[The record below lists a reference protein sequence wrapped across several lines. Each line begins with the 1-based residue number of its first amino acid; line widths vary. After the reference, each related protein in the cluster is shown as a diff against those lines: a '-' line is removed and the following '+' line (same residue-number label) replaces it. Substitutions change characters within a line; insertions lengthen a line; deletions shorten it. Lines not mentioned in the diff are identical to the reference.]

1 MCSSGSMRRYSPVRR
16 DTEHLRLSTLL
27 SSLCLCT
34 HWQLQQQSRLSLP
47 CSSHSP
53 VALCVVVLCCADK
66 LKVRSFIEMYTLADA
81 PMPFWS
87 TEQPHAS
94 YIDVNFHFATI
105 NSTKP
110 ASAAAQ
116 LEVAIFRATHGQAE
130 YSKQYYGDDG
140 KLVATSCCARI
151 RSMISDP
158 KKAHDSCPSESSLYL
173 DYDFAHAVKRYVVE
187 FKDGATS
194 AQLETRY
201 DIQETGEHFL
211 IIADC
216 SLAASD
222 TAPMFPTGVAVDG
235 RTVWMNPY
243 GHLMGR
249 LYGYLPFYAIMTAV
263 FTVASLMWTAYY
275 VCYYSSIAPI
285 QHCILAVLT
294 LCFIESAVWLIDY
307 WQWNDSGNRNVPL
320 IVAAIM
326 LTVTRLTLSRMLVVA
341 VSLGWGVVRPSLG
354 NNTWKLIALGV
365 LYFVCEGGLEL
376 VQRYSPLDADAEKW
390 RLALIVPVSVLN
402 SVFYWWMFLSLHRLL
417 SFLDARKQEAKLHI
431 YKQLT
436 AVLLASLLAAI
447 AYASY
452 QIYFSIEQAQM
463 EKWNQLYL
471 LDQGAPFIIYTVI
484 LLTIAA
490 LWRPSAEGKQYHYS
504 QLQAAE
510 QPLNDDE
517 DDQFAVNKNV
527 RGEAADSD
535 DEDDEDAQL
544 DDESDDDEANTQQQR
559 REDEEDMQ
567 HSAPVPLQKVRAQFS
582 IGGDEDASER
592 SRRSATVTAPVG
604 KPTVPALNKPEEG
617 QQAAVVKDVAITVTQ
632 PAAQAANEGKSSSSS
647 SASASKKAK
656 EGGGKKKGG
665 GVQ

>member
-1 MCSSGSMRRYSPVRR
+1 MAAGRDSAQSATHNPHTADSCQAIPPVSPQPSLSRAASACRCMCVCSS
-16 DTEHLRLSTLL
+16 
-27 SSLCLCT
+27 SLIA
-34 HWQLQQQSRLSLP
+34 SV
-47 CSSHSP
+47 
-53 VALCVVVLCCADK
+53 VACAAVSDK
-66 LKVRSFIEMYTLADA
+66 LKVRSFIEMYTAEDS

-87 TEQPHAS
+87 SQPAQPS
-94 YIDVNFHFATI
+94 YIDVDFRFTTI
-105 NSTKP
+105 NGSTP
-110 ASAAAQ
+110 QSAAAQ
-116 LEVAIFRATHGQAE
+116 LEVAIFRATYGQVEYTYQYPAE
-130 YSKQYYGDDG
+130 DG
-140 KLVATSCCARI
+140 QTVATSCCARI
-151 RSMISDP
+151 RHMLDVDERKRDI
-158 KKAHDSCPSESSLYL
+158 SCPTESSLYL
-173 DYDFAHAVKRYVVE
+173 NSDFAHDIERYVVE
-187 FKDGATS
+187 FNDGATS
-194 AQLETRY
+194 AALKERY

-222 TAPMFPTGVAVDG
+222 NAPIFPTGVEVIG

-263 FTVASLMWTAYY
+263 FTAAFLIWTVYY
-275 VCYYSSIAPI
+275 VCFYASIAPI

-294 LCFIESAVWLIDY
+294 LCLIESGVWLVNY
-307 WQWNDSGNRNVPL
+307 EQWNETGTRNVPL
-320 IVAAIM
+320 IIAAIM
-326 LTVTRLTLSRMLVVA
+326 LTVSRLTLSRMLVVA

-354 NNTWKLIALGV
+354 NNTWKLIALGL

-436 AVLLASLLAAI
+436 AVLLASLLAAV

-452 QIYFSIEQAQM
+452 QIYFSLQQKQM
-463 EKWNQLYL
+463 ENWNQLYL

-517 DDQFAVNKNV
+517 EDEHFGVSKNV

-535 DEDDEDAQL
+535 DDEEEDAQL
-544 DDESDDDEANTQQQR
+544 DDDTDDDENGTQQLQ
-559 REDEEDMQ
+559 REDDTTEKSTPQ
-567 HSAPVPLQKVRAQFS
+567 PVQKVRAQFS
-582 IGGDEDASER
+582 IGGDDDEQR
-592 SRRSATVTAPVG
+592 GGGTAVSSKP
-604 KPTVPALNKPEEG
+604 PTVPALNKPEEG
-617 QQAAVVKDVAITVTQ
+617 QQPAVANDVTITVAQ
-632 PAAQAANEGKSSSSS
+632 PAVGSGADSKSSTK
-647 SASASKKAK
+647 SKKAK
-656 EGGGKKKGG
+656 EGGGNNRGG
-665 GVQ
+665 RGGAQ